1 MYRLYVYPV
10 FLGPRR
16 VYHFL
21 QTCAPKPVTKIF
33 EMFSEVSI
41 TCYLLIL
48 HKHGHYVYW
57 LFHIHMYHVGSYIS
71 KYVRSTCTYSQ
82 STNQKPAANSETKIL
97 PSYML
102 LLAHIYLYIY
112 ATDNKSQNRTRK
124 LSSTEDRDLTD
135 RVSKWNPNL
144 DLDLQSNESSRYD
157 PYTCKRSVSGHSV
170 QKLRVVTDRQ
180 TEAIALPPVLTRSVK
195 LAFHGADT
203 NTDFLARWENDFRK
217 SRVSDVSA
225 RILARMYVSV
235 SASWNSSLKTLCSRT
250 LPREHDCGGGRRRR
264 RLEQFPRSILETL
277 LVNHTPASDWSLTD
291 FKLFSRSKSSTETSA
306 V

>member
-157 PYTCKRSVSGHSV
+157 PYTCKRSESEGRSV
-170 QKLRVVTDRQ
+170 QKLVWKQTDGR
-180 TEAIALPPVLTRSVK
+180 TDGDDCMLRRSVPT
-195 LAFHGADT
+195 AFHARSMAPNQYAAIVADCCEEC
-203 NTDFLARWENDFRK
+203 L
-217 SRVSDVSA
+217 
-225 RILARMYVSV
+225 
-235 SASWNSSLKTLCSRT
+235 
-250 LPREHDCGGGRRRR
+250 
-264 RLEQFPRSILETL
+264 
-277 LVNHTPASDWSLTD
+277 
-291 FKLFSRSKSSTETSA
+291 
-306 V
+306 